1 MYNLIGKRFH
11 ILVFSGLA
19 ILVCIIALAV
29 FGLKPGIEF
38 SSGSMLTV
46 RFEAA
51 VDIKDLKQSLNEI
64 GYPGAVVQS
73 TGSGD
78 FQIRISAI
86 SDEARYTLEDALQ
99 SKFGALTETG
109 FTMIEPT
116 ISQQTVRVVIIALI
130 LAVAGILIYV
140 TWAFRKMPK
149 PFRFGVC
156 GIAALAFDI
165 IMAVGLFA
173 LIGGILNWEVNL
185 MFITGLL
192 SVVGYSINDKIVIF
206 DRIRENSRKLGG
218 LSFVDVVNTSVIET
232 LTRSIITGVCTLFTI
247 IALMLFVGSTIQN
260 FLVVLLIGILAGTYS
275 SIFISAP
282 LLVVWENNE
291 WKRFLP
297 WVKSPLKEA

>member
-173 LIGGILNWEVNL
+173 LIGGILHWEVNL

-206 DRIRENSRKLGG
+206 DRIRENSRKLSGV
-218 LSFVDVVNTSVIET
+218 SFVDVVNTSVIET